1 MDKYICPKCRKQLTE
16 DNVIRCVCPSCHSI
30 FDKPESGEKTVWKS
44 LQAGMKSGHSEYIWK
59 IGRWD
64 EINGEKSNEKD
75 FSASERVIDAMQD
88 VPMEVLAQVEVDGEH
103 FVRKG
108 NREYWQKIQIV
119 NAW

>member
-16 DNVIRCVCPSCHSI
+16 DNVTRCVCPFCHSI
-30 FDKPESGEKTVWKS
+30 FDKPEIGRTVWKS

-59 IGRWD
+59 IGSWY

-88 VPMEVLAQVEVDGEH
+88 VPMEVLAQVEVDG
-103 FVRKG
+103 
-108 NREYWQKIQIV
+108 
-119 NAW
+119 